1 MSMVTAAT
9 LHPVVWA
16 RLQARRARLPHA
28 LLLTGQR
35 GLGKLA
41 LAQAFVAGLLCEAPD
56 DTGHACGHCLACR
69 WRAQGNHPDFRF
81 LQPAALAQVEAPVA
95 PDAAADSEEKTKKAS
110 QQITIDQVR
119 GLEEFFNVGT
129 HRRGLR
135 IILIHPA
142 EAMNRNT
149 ANALLKTLEE
159 PAADTLFVLV
169 SHEPVRLL
177 PTIRS
182 RCQVVPVSVP
192 SRQAALAWLSEN
204 GLSGA
209 DEWLALAGGAP
220 LLAAELATEAQ
231 PSRAA
236 SPAAKGQTHKVAA
249 GAGHWLQGLV
259 SQLSQ
264 PAQLQGDALPDAL
277 AAAARLDTLLKEGK
291 TQAGL
296 PQIVLWSQ
304 KWLLDL
310 LLAASAQA
318 PRYFVREQ
326 ATMQA
331 LARRTQA
338 VTLLRFERQLLRWRR
353 EAEQPLNA
361 RLFLEVFFLDYFAL
375 FRR

>member
-1 MSMVTAAT
+1 MTAGMTGAAT
-9 LHPVVWA
+9 LHPEVWA

-28 LLLTGQR
+28 LLLAGQR

-41 LAQAFVAGLLCEAPD
+41 LAQAFVAGLLCEQPD

-69 WRAQGNHPDFRF
+69 WREQGNHPDFRC
-81 LQPAALAQVEAPVA
+81 LQPAALAEAEAASEATANPA
-95 PDAAADSEEKTKKAS
+95 PEEKTKKAS

-129 HRRGLR
+129 HRQGLR

-159 PAADTLFVLV
+159 PASDTLFVLV

-182 RCQVVPVSVP
+182 RCQVVPVAVP
-192 SRQAALAWLSEN
+192 GRQVAQAWLSAN
-204 GLSGA
+204 GLAEAGA
-209 DEWLALAGGAP
+209 WLALAGGAP
-220 LLAAELATEAQ
+220 LLAAELADEA
-231 PSRAA
+231 AGGK
-236 SPAAKGQTHKVAA
+236 PAAKGQA
-249 GAGHWLQGLV
+249 GKASVAGHWLQTLV
-259 SQLSQ
+259 LQLSQ
-264 PAQLQGDALPDAL
+264 PLQGEASADAL
-277 AAAARLDTLLKEGK
+277 AAAARLDGVLKDSK
-291 TQAGL
+291 AQAGL
-296 PQIVLWSQ
+296 PQVVLWSQ

-310 LLAASAQA
+310 LLARLAQA

-326 ATMQA
+326 ATIQA
-331 LARRTQA
+331 LAQRSEA
-338 VTLLRFERQLLRWRR
+338 VRLLRFERQLLRWRR